1 MIKKPYLL
9 SQITWKTV
17 KETDYQIAIL
27 PWGATEAHN
36 YHLPYGIDNIQSDYI
51 SAEAARIAWKKGSK
65 SIVLP
70 CVPFGVNTGQL
81 DIPFTIN
88 VNPSTQHSIL
98 EDIAESL
105 VNQGI
110 EKLVIMNGH
119 GGNDFKQIIRELQ
132 PRFPELFISTLD
144 WWKILDTSSYFDEP
158 GDHGGEM
165 ETSNLLYINPEIMLP
180 LEEAGDGKAKK
191 FKLTA
196 MKEGWAWAPREWTKI
211 SEDTGVGNPG
221 KATKEKGEKFL
232 HDVTSKIANYLIELA
247 DADLDDLYE

>member
-1 MIKKPYLL
+1 MAKKPYLL
-9 SQITWKTV
+9 SQTTWKTV

-51 SAEAARIAWKKGSK
+51 SAEAARIAWEKGSK

-88 VNPSTQHSIL
+88 LNPSTHHSIL
-98 EDIAESL
+98 EDVTESL
-105 VNQGI
+105 INQGMG
-110 EKLVIMNGH
+110 KLVIVNGH

-144 WWKILDTSSYFDEP
+144 WWKILDNSTYFDEP
-158 GDHGGEM
+158 GDHAGEM
-165 ETSNLLYINPEIMLP
+165 ETSNLLSIEPDLMLP
-180 LEEAGDGKAKK
+180 LEQAGDGLAKK

-196 MKEGWAWAPREWTKI
+196 IREGWVWAPREWTKI
-211 SEDTGVGNPG
+211 SEDTGVGNP
-221 KATKEKGEKFL
+221 KQATKEKGIRFL
-232 HDVTSKIANYLIELA
+232 HDVTHKIADFLVELGRA
-247 DADLDDLYE
+247 DIDDLYE